1 MEGGQQPIWEELHNK
16 LPWHLT
22 DEQKKSRMKM
32 WKEFDVNGNGIL
44 SLAEIERGMK
54 EVVKIPELFD
64 LKPVITKAFNTAR
77 NKSKSTAQ
85 KSYDAD
91 DYI

>member
-1 MEGGQQPIWEELHNK
+1 
-16 LPWHLT
+16 
-22 DEQKKSRMKM
+22 M

-77 NKSKSTAQ
+77 NKSKSTA
-85 KSYDAD
+85 
-91 DYI
+91 